1 MMPVCGALVRIGS
14 KSSVQVGCID
24 RAAWGDLADQFI
36 CRQSFRE
43 KKMARTTRLVFI
55 ALMLMSPAVA
65 VAGPA
70 EDANAAVD
78 RWSAA
83 FNSNDPETIAK
94 NYCEDAILLGTVS
107 PVMSEGTQAI
117 IKYFTPTKGTG
128 NKNAIDER
136 RTIAID
142 DNAVQVTG
150 FYTFTRMVD
159 GKAVPGPSRF
169 TMLVTKRGSEW
180 CIAHH
185 HSSPH
190 VLPKN

>member
-1 MMPVCGALVRIGS
+1 
-14 KSSVQVGCID
+14 
-24 RAAWGDLADQFI
+24 
-36 CRQSFRE
+36 
-43 KKMARTTRLVFI
+43 MARIAQVVFI
-55 ALMLMSPAVA
+55 ALMLMAPAVA

-83 FNSNDPETIAK
+83 YSGNDPEAIAK
-94 NYCEDAILLGTVS
+94 NYCPDAILLGTVS
-107 PVMSEGTQAI
+107 PVISEGTQAI
-117 IKYFTPTKGTG
+117 ITYFTPTKGTG
-128 NKNAIDER
+128 NKNTIDER
-136 RTIAID
+136 RTIVIND
-142 DNAVQVTG
+142 SAVEVTG

-169 TMLVTKRGSEW
+169 TMLVTKRGGEW

>member
-1 MMPVCGALVRIGS
+1 MAH
-14 KSSVQVGCID
+14 
-24 RAAWGDLADQFI
+24 FI
-36 CRQSFRE
+36 RFI
-43 KKMARTTRLVFI
+43 FI
-55 ALMLMSPAVA
+55 ALMLMSPALA

-70 EDANAAVD
+70 EEANATVD

-83 FNSNDPETIAK
+83 YSGNDPETIVK
-94 NYCEDAILLGTVS
+94 NYWPDAILLGTVS
-107 PVMSEGTQAI
+107 PVISEGTQAI
-117 IKYFTPTKGTG
+117 ITYFTPTKGTG

-136 RTIAID
+136 RTIIIN
-142 DNAVQVTG
+142 DNAVVVTG
-150 FYTFTRMVD
+150 FYTFTRMVE

>member
-1 MMPVCGALVRIGS
+1 MTQIA
-14 KSSVQVGCID
+14 QVT
-24 RAAWGDLADQFI
+24 W
-36 CRQSFRE
+36 
-43 KKMARTTRLVFI
+43 V
-55 ALMLMSPAVA
+55 ALMLMSPAAVA

-83 FNSNDPETIAK
+83 YNTNDPETIAQ
-94 NYCEDAILLGTVS
+94 NYCPDAILLGTVS
-107 PVMSEGTQAI
+107 PVISTGTQAI

-136 RTIAID
+136 HTITIN
-142 DNAVQVTG
+142 DNAVVVTG

-159 GKAVPGPSRF
+159 GKPVPGPSRF
-169 TMLVTKRGSEW
+169 TMLVTKRGNQW

-190 VLPKN
+190 VPPKS